1 MATVSPVAQLRA
13 PTQGGHVQA
22 IRKGSSGGIRTV
34 DLAKRAFAQ
43 RVSQL
48 LFMSH
53 CKNHA
58 DRVQVFPTRTYALR
72 SLFEP
77 EPWVGEGI
85 EVDDGRARDSGGRK
99 REDKV
104 VIGRKAGYSKESF
117 GQQHRSEDRD

>member
-13 PTQGGHVQA
+13 PVQEGRVQA
-22 IRKGSSGGIRTV
+22 IRKGPSGGIRTV
-34 DLAKRAFAQ
+34 DLAKRALSQ

-48 LFMSH
+48 LFKSH
-53 CKNHA
+53 GKHHA
-58 DRVQVFPTRTYALR
+58 NRVRGFLTRTYALR

-77 EPWVGEGI
+77 DPWVGEGI

-99 REDKV
+99 REDEAE
-104 VIGRKAGYSKESF
+104 IGRKAGYSKGSF